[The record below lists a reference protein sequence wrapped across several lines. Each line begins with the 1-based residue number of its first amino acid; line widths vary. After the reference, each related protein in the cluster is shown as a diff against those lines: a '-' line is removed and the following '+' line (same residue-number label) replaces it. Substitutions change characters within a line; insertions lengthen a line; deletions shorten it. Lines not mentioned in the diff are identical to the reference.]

1 MRSNWILIV
10 FLPLFWACG
19 SDQPAEKQEP
29 EAITPIN
36 EDDLALRLSM
46 LLISNARSQAQRDHN
61 EIVDFAIGEMLDVQK
76 TDSGL
81 FYQITKAGNQEE
93 QPPRWGDVVYVKY
106 KGSFLD
112 GKVFDASTKGKPLRI
127 KLKQVI
133 PGWQEA
139 LQLMRTGTQGL
150 FLIPSYLAYGENGF
164 GESIPPNKV
173 LKFEMEIVEI
183 DRY

>member
-1 MRSNWILIV
+1 MRSNWIFLV
-10 FLPLFWACG
+10 FLPLLWACG
-19 SDQPAEKQEP
+19 SDQPAEKQEQKTVAP
-29 EAITPIN
+29 VN
-36 EDDLALRLSM
+36 EEDLALRLSM
-46 LLISNARSQAQRDHN
+46 LLIPNARSQAQQDHN
-61 EIVDFAIGEMLDVQK
+61 KIVDFAIGEMLDIQK

-81 FYQITKAGNQEE
+81 FYQIAKVGNQEE

-106 KGSFLD
+106 TGTFLN
-112 GKVFDASTKGKPLRI
+112 GKVFDRSEAGKPLRI

-150 FLIPSYLAYGENGF
+150 FFIPSYLAYGEKGF
-164 GESIPPNKV
+164 GKSIPPNEV
-173 LKFEMEIVEI
+173 LKFELELVEI